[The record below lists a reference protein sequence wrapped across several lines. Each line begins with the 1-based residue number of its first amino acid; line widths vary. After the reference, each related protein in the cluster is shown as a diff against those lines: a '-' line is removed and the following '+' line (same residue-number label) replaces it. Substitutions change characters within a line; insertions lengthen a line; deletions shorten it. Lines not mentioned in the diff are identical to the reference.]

1 MPIEQ
6 CAPKRWFGS
15 DMLMINL
22 LYLDRCD
29 ESINLTIEIE
39 KINEIS
45 FLDILVKRCLNNSFM
60 TSVLWPLH
68 QMRLDQNS
76 QGVKWIKCIGKVE
89 ENSTLHLLWSPVVIN
104 HWCCLAYILP
114 LQYSQKIAAVPSF
127 RVYCPTTAD
136 PLGFPPWRHKV
147 NSYTKR

>member
-1 MPIEQ
+1 MFTLLASCFKSAAHLQFLFSRAFVPKEQ

-39 KINEIS
+39 KINEIF

-68 QMRLDQNS
+68 QMRLDQNR
-76 QGVKWIKCIGKVE
+76 QGVK
-89 ENSTLHLLWSPVVIN
+89 
-104 HWCCLAYILP
+104 
-114 LQYSQKIAAVPSF
+114 
-127 RVYCPTTAD
+127 
-136 PLGFPPWRHKV
+136 
-147 NSYTKR
+147 